1 MILFL
6 AHTDSVACSLSP
18 TAKIVTGPDGTVF
31 YHSDAVVLDGT
42 TSTANQSVDG
52 QACGSID
59 QYRWQIDD
67 VTVSW
72 SSVYS
77 RTFSLAAG
85 ESERV
90 FKVQLWA

>member
-42 TSTANQSVDG
+42 TSTAN
-52 QACGSID
+52 CGSID

-77 RTFSLAAG
+77 HTFSLAAG